1 MARFGSSA
9 LSAFAAMALLSGC
22 AAAPSATPAA
32 VTRSILQSSTPAH
45 GSTVAGPVT
54 ELKLRFSPPARLD
67 ELTVT
72 GSDGMT
78 MPMMVTAAGELS
90 SYSIPVSDLETGA
103 YTVQWRATVGGTSHE
118 GTIRFTV
125 R

>member
-1 MARFGSSA
+1 MARFGLRA
-9 LSAFAAMALLSGC
+9 WSAFGAMSLLNGC
-22 AAAPSATPAA
+22 AAAPPAERVA
-32 VTRSILQSSTPAH
+32 VTQSILQSSTPAN

-54 ELKLRFSPPARLD
+54 EIKLRFWPPARLD
-67 ELTVT
+67 EMTVT

-78 MPMMVTAAGELS
+78 MPMMVTAAGEVS

-103 YTVQWRATVGGTSHE
+103 YTVQWRASAARTSHT

>member
-1 MARFGSSA
+1 MARFGSTA
-9 LSAFAAMALLSGC
+9 WFAFAVMALLNAC
-22 AAAPSATPAA
+22 AAAPPAEPAA
-32 VTRSILQSSTPAH
+32 VTQSILQSSTPAD
-45 GSTVAGPVT
+45 GSTVEGPIT

-78 MPMMVTAAGELS
+78 MPMMVTAAGEVS
-90 SYSIPVSDLETGA
+90 AYSIPVSDLGPGA
-103 YTVQWRATVGGTSHE
+103 YTVQWRARAGGTPHQ

>member
-1 MARFGSSA
+1 MARFGSTA
-9 LSAFAAMALLSGC
+9 MSAFAAMSLITGC
-22 AAAPSATPAA
+22 AAAPSAEPAA
-32 VTRSILQSSTPAH
+32 ATQSILQSSIPAD

-78 MPMMVTAAGELS
+78 MPMMVTAAGEVS

-103 YTVQWRATVGGTSHE
+103 YTVQWRASAAGTPHQ
-118 GTIRFTV
+118 GAIRFTV

>member
-1 MARFGSSA
+1 MARFGSTA
-9 LSAFAAMALLSGC
+9 WSAFAVMALLNAC
-22 AAAPSATPAA
+22 AAAPPAEPAA
-32 VTRSILQSSTPAH
+32 VTQSILQSSTPAD
-45 GSTVAGPVT
+45 GSIVEGPVT
-54 ELKLRFSPPARLD
+54 DLKLRFSPPARLD

-78 MPMMVTAAGELS
+78 MPMMVTAAGEVS
-90 SYSIPVSDLETGA
+90 TYSIPVSDLGPGA
-103 YTVQWRATVGGTSHE
+103 YTVQWRASAGGTPHQ

>member
-1 MARFGSSA
+1 MARFGSRT
-9 LSAFAAMALLSGC
+9 LWGFATMVLVNGC
-22 AAAPSATPAA
+22 AAAPPAA
-32 VTRSILQSSTPAH
+32 TVVATHSILQSSAPAD

-54 ELKLRFSPPARLD
+54 EIKLGFSPLARLD
-67 ELTVT
+67 EMTVT

-78 MPMMVTAAGELS
+78 MPMMVTAAGEVAT
-90 SYSIPVSDLETGA
+90 YSIPVSDLETGA
-103 YTVQWRATVGGTSHE
+103 YTVQWRATAGGTSHK

>member
-1 MARFGSSA
+1 MAHFGWVA
-9 LSAFAAMALLSGC
+9 LSACAAMALLNGC
-22 AAAPSATPAA
+22 AAAPPAEPVAA
-32 VTRSILQSSTPAH
+32 VQSILHSSTPAD

-54 ELKLRFSPPARLD
+54 EIALRFSPPARLD
-67 ELTVT
+67 EMTVS

-78 MPMMVTAAGELS
+78 MPMMVTAAGEVP

-103 YTVQWRATVGGTSHE
+103 YTVQWRASAGGTPHQ

>member
-1 MARFGSSA
+1 MAGFGLRA
-9 LSAFAAMALLSGC
+9 LSVFAVMPLLNGC
-22 AAAPSATPAA
+22 APAPSAEPAA
-32 VTRSILQSSTPAH
+32 ATQSILQSSTPAD

-54 ELKLRFSPPARLD
+54 DIKLRFSPPARLN

-72 GSDGMT
+72 GSDGMI
-78 MPMMVTAAGELS
+78 MPMMVAAAGEVA

-103 YTVQWRATVGGTSHE
+103 YTVRWRASAAETPHQGM
-118 GTIRFTV
+118 IRFTV

>member
-1 MARFGSSA
+1 MAHFGWGA
-9 LSAFAAMALLSGC
+9 LSACAAMALLNGC
-22 AAAPSATPAA
+22 AAAPPAEPVAA
-32 VTRSILQSSTPAH
+32 VQSILYSSTPADR
-45 GSTVAGPVT
+45 STVAGPVT
-54 ELKLRFSPPARLD
+54 EIALRFSPPARLD
-67 ELTVT
+67 EMTVT

-78 MPMMVTAAGELS
+78 MPMMVTAAGEVS

-103 YTVQWRATVGGTSHE
+103 YTVQWRASAGGTPHQ